1 VPPPR
6 VFCEKRLQ
14 VIEKKGRRLKK
25 ERKEAATVCRERIY
39 VGEDGRGVELT

>member
-1 VPPPR
+1 
-6 VFCEKRLQ
+6 

-39 VGEDGRGVELT
+39 FGEEGRDVEVT